1 MLQLSELY
9 RYPIKSCAGE
19 RLAEAELDALGV
31 HGDRRWMVVDEQT
44 GRFLTQRLLT
54 QLTQLRARWQGE
66 ELLHISAPGM
76 PEIEV
81 AVPAEAENLR
91 GVTIWRDTLEVP
103 DAGDQAAKWFSDWL
117 QRPCRLV
124 QVPATRARHVVSTYP
139 EFAQADDRVA
149 FADGFPLLLI
159 GQASLDDLSR
169 RVGRPLSMLRFRPN
183 LVVTGAEPYAEDSW
197 KRIRIGEMEFRVAK
211 GCSRCIMTT
220 LDPETGERSEDREPL
235 TTLMTYRKREDGVYF
250 GQNLVPVGS
259 GRLLPGMNVEVLE

>member
-19 RLAEAELDALGV
+19 TLAEASLGALGV
-31 HGDRRWMVVDEQT
+31 QGDRRWMVVDAET
-44 GRFLTQRLLT
+44 GRFLTQRLLSQMT
-54 QLTQLRARWQGE
+54 QLHARWQGDGA
-66 ELLHISAPGM
+66 LHVSAPGM
-76 PEIEV
+76 PELEI
-81 AVPAEAENLR
+81 AVPGADDNLK

-124 QVPATRARHVVSTYP
+124 QVPDARARHVINAYP
-139 EFAQADDRVA
+139 KYAQAEDRVA

-183 LVVTGAEPYAEDSW
+183 LVVAGAEPYAEDSW
-197 KRIRIGEMEFRVAK
+197 KRIRIGEMELRVAK
-211 GCSRCIMTT
+211 GCARCIMTT

-235 TTLMTYRKREDGVYF
+235 TTLMTYRKRDDGIYF
-250 GQNLVPVGS
+250 GQNLVPCGE
-259 GRLLPGMNVEVLE
+259 GRLVTGMPVEVIE